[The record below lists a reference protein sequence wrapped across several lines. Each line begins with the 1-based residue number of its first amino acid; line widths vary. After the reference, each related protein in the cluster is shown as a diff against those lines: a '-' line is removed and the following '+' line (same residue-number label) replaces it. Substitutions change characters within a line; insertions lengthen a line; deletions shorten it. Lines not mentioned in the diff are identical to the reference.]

1 MADEIQLNTSLKA
14 NDIVFDCPHC
24 GKNLAIDERGA
35 GMDITC
41 PDCQN
46 TIQVPTQSANDTDA
60 ELARELEAARAK
72 IAFLEKNQAELQ
84 MLLEQINTEWGV
96 VQNALDRIMAVLQ
109 DARSR

>member
-60 ELARELEAARAK
+60 ELARELEGATGCAVALTRAGSGQPRPPNNK
-72 IAFLEKNQAELQ
+72 VLA
-84 MLLEQINTEWGV
+84 GV
-96 VQNALDRIMAVLQ
+96 REHVRQK
-109 DARSR
+109 